1 MMSLRVRAAEPGNA
15 SPKFLYQQLPPD
27 AMTLMATI
35 PSLTA
40 ALSIPQL
47 NGRHPILR
55 EIPPEPQDNIVI
67 VYARKPNGRYE
78 AREILHREES
88 FDVAPF
94 HEIAC
99 RWVENNLGGLARIP
113 GRYAYFAPTRE
124 QWGVILRDGGFAALH
139 PASMLFAITPEILR
153 VRTESPASGL
163 IARVPVYSG
172 RRSSEALPVA
182 VFAEVELTLDPSPG
196 PECRWISYVQ
206 FQKARAVRSRPPESI
221 VPLFRKWMEAFAA
234 ESGFKSWSLGRG
246 MFFGDHLEWWGDKN
260 RRRTS
265 HEGIDFVE
273 GFATDT
279 TVHAVREGTPV
290 RAIAAGEVVAIL
302 DDFLNKTVMM
312 RHPEISDAE
321 GGVFY
326 TLYSHIHPEKNA
338 WGPALGEQVL
348 GRVGKSTNAGA
359 PAHMHL
365 TGAWIP
371 ESIPASEITMDM
383 ISASFT
389 PIVLI
394 NFNSLL

>member
-1 MMSLRVRAAEPGNA
+1 MMALRVRAAAPGNPP
-15 SPKFLYQQLPPD
+15 PKFLYQQLPQD

-55 EIPPEPQDNIVI
+55 EIPPEPQDGIAI
-67 VYARKPNGRYE
+67 VYERKPNGRYE
-78 AREILHREES
+78 ASEILHRDES

-99 RWVENNLGGLARIP
+99 RWVDDTMGGLAP
-113 GRYAYFAPTRE
+113 VTGRYAYFAPTRE
-124 QWGVILRDGGFAALH
+124 QWGVILRDGGFTVLD
-139 PASMLFAITPEILR
+139 PSSMLFEITPEILR
-153 VRTESPASGL
+153 VRTGSSASGL

-182 VFAEVELTLDPSPG
+182 VFAEVELTFDPRPG
-196 PECRWISYVQ
+196 PECPWIRFVE
-206 FQKARAVRSRPPESI
+206 FQKIHAVRSRPPEAI
-221 VPLFRKWMEAFAA
+221 VPLFRKWLEAFAA
-234 ESGFKSWSLGRG
+234 ESGFKSWNFERG

-273 GFATDT
+273 GFARDS
-279 TVHAVREGTPV
+279 TVHAIREGTPA
-290 RAIAAGEVVAIL
+290 RAIAAGETIAIL
-302 DDFLNKTVMM
+302 DDFLNNTVLV
-312 RHPEISDAE
+312 RHSEVRDAE
-321 GGVFY
+321 GNVFHFF
-326 TLYSHIHPEKNA
+326 YSHIHPEKNA
-338 WGPALGEQVL
+338 LGPVAGGQVL

-371 ESIPASEITMDM
+371 ESIPASEIALDM
-383 ISASFT
+383 ITAAFT
-389 PIVLI
+389 PIVLV